1 MLSQVAELSPVV
13 LVIVVYR
20 MFYLKTFLQRE
31 TKRNGKNSPPPAK
44 KNYYYHITK
53 RSCLFSTI
61 VLVFKQEP

>member
-20 MFYLKTFLQRE
+20 MFHLKTFLQRE
-31 TKRNGKNSPPPAK
+31 TKRNGKNSPPQ
-44 KNYYYHITK
+44 NYYYHIIK
-53 RSCLFSTI
+53 RSCLFLTI

>member
-20 MFYLKTFLQRE
+20 MFYLKTFLKRE
-31 TKRNGKNSPPPAK
+31 TKRNGKNSPPPQ
-44 KNYYYHITK
+44 NYYYHIIK

>member
-31 TKRNGKNSPPPAK
+31 TKRNGKNSPPQKIIIIILLNVPV
-44 KNYYYHITK
+44 Y
-53 RSCLFSTI
+53 S
-61 VLVFKQEP
+61 

>member
-31 TKRNGKNSPPPAK
+31 TKRNGKNSPPPK
-44 KNYYYHITK
+44 KKKIIIIILLNVPVYSQLSY
-53 RSCLFSTI
+53 
-61 VLVFKQEP
+61 

>member
-20 MFYLKTFLQRE
+20 MFYLKTFLKRE
-31 TKRNGKNSPPPAK
+31 TKRNGKNSPPP
-44 KNYYYHITK
+44 KNYYYHIIK

>member
-20 MFYLKTFLQRE
+20 MFHLKTFLQRE
-31 TKRNGKNSPPPAK
+31 TKRNGKNSPPPQ
-44 KNYYYHITK
+44 KNYYYHIIK
-53 RSCLFSTI
+53 RSCLFLTI